1 MNMTGK
7 GKSSLLSLI
16 ALTELFISL
25 LIYIPLLRKTK
36 QITTAF
42 RFSAENFGALG
53 FVVGHELTHGF
64 DTAGLFVVIVIYS
77 KC

>member
-1 MNMTGK
+1 MNMTGREN
-7 GKSSLLSLI
+7 LHYFLLI

-36 QITTAF
+36 LITTAF
-42 RFSAENFGALG
+42 CFSAENFGALG

-64 DTAGLFVVIVIYS
+64 DTSGLFVIVIYS

>member
-1 MNMTGK
+1 M
-7 GKSSLLSLI
+7 
-16 ALTELFISL
+16 
-25 LIYIPLLRKTK
+25 
-36 QITTAF
+36 TTAF

-64 DTAGLFVVIVIYS
+64 DTAGLFVIVIYS